1 MAKPATPGGPINRSD
16 IQAKLEEIKGEVDE
30 TASTA
35 KPFVLAAG
43 IAIAVGVVTVAYL
56 MGKRRGR
63 KKTTI
68 VEVKRV

>member
-1 MAKPATPGGPINRSD
+1 MAKEAKPGGPIRRAD

-30 TASTA
+30 TAGSA
-35 KPFVLAAG
+35 KPYALAAG
-43 IAIAVGVVTVAYL
+43 IALAVGVVTVAYL
-56 MGKRRGR
+56 LGRRRGR

>member
-1 MAKPATPGGPINRSD
+1 MAKPAQPGGPISRAD

-30 TASTA
+30 TTNTA
-35 KPFVLAAG
+35 KPYLLAAG
-43 IAIAVGVVTVAYL
+43 VALAVGVVTVAYL
-56 MGKRRGR
+56 LGRRRGK

>member
-1 MAKPATPGGPINRSD
+1 MAKPAKPGGPISRGD

-30 TASTA
+30 TTSSA
-35 KPFVLAAG
+35 KPYALAAG
-43 IAIAVGVVTVAYL
+43 VAVVVGVVTIAYL
-56 MGKRRGR
+56 LGRRRGR

>member
-1 MAKPATPGGPINRSD
+1 MAKEAKPGGPIRRSD

-30 TASTA
+30 TASSA
-35 KPFVLAAG
+35 KPYVLAAG
-43 IAIAVGVVTVAYL
+43 IAVAVGVVTIAYL
-56 MGKRRGR
+56 LGRRRGR